1 MKVIVGLGN
10 PGKEYEKT
18 RHNIGF
24 MVVDKISDMLNG
36 SDFKEKFSGL
46 LCEIN
51 YKGEKILLLKPQ
63 TFMNLSGN
71 SLIQVV
77 NFYKLN
83 VEKDIIIIYDDMS
96 LPLGKLRIREKGSA
110 GGHNG
115 IKSIISQIGD
125 KFLRIKFGIGQS
137 ADKDKIINF
146 VIGRFSKEEEVE
158 IESIIENTAK
168 IALEIVEGEKIE
180 KVLQKY
186 NKNDIFILNK
196 H

>member
-1 MKVIVGLGN
+1 MKLIVGLGN

-24 MVVDKISDMLNG
+24 MVVDKISSMLNG
-36 SDFKEKFSGL
+36 NDFKEKFSGL

-51 YKGEKILLLKPQ
+51 YKGEKLLILKPQ

-83 VEKDIIIIYDDMS
+83 VEEDIIIIHDDMS

-146 VIGRFSKEEEVE
+146 VIGRFSKEEEIE
-158 IESIIENTAK
+158 IENIIENTAK

-186 NKNDIFILNK
+186 NKK
-196 H
+196 